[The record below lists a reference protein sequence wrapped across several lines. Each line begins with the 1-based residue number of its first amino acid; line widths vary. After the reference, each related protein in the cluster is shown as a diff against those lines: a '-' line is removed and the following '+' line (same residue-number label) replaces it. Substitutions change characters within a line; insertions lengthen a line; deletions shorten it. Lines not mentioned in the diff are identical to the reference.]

1 MAKGKGCLF
10 CHRGPKRNLK
20 FKVSRLVYMS
30 VLKDSGKGLNLYLSV
45 YKTFVNEMHY
55 FSSLVY
61 PL

>member
-30 VLKDSGKGLNLYLSV
+30 VLKDSGKGLKLYLSV
-45 YKTFVNEMHY
+45 YKTFVNEMH
-55 FSSLVY
+55 
-61 PL
+61 